1 MIMVGIQIGAKP
13 DAGFDN
19 PIGMLKD
26 CHRRI
31 ESFLRVL
38 CIVAERPKN
47 ASLSEEETAAVTSA
61 LNYFRSGGRRHTA
74 DEEQSLF
81 PRMRAGSGNAL
92 EDLDRLEGD
101 HQRAEELHDRIE
113 KLFLMWIDAG
123 WLDNQDSDAL
133 VRATSELD
141 HIYKEHIKVE
151 EEVVFPEASKTLDNE
166 EVLAMGHEFRARRS
180 SEV

>member
-1 MIMVGIQIGAKP
+1 MVGIQIGARP

-47 ASLSEEETAAVTSA
+47 ISLSEEETAAVMSA

-81 PRMRAGSGNAL
+81 PRMRQGSANSAL
-92 EDLDRLEGD
+92 VELDRLEGD
-101 HQRAEELHDRIE
+101 HQRAEELHDRAE

-123 WLDNQDSDAL
+123 WLDDQDADAL

-141 HIYKEHIKVE
+141 QIYRAHIKVE
-151 EEVVFPEASKTLDNE
+151 EEVVFPEASKTLGSE
-166 EVLAMGHEFRARRS
+166 AVEAMGYEFRARRS
-180 SEV
+180 

>member
-1 MIMVGIQIGAKP
+1 MVGIQIGAKP

-38 CIVAERPKN
+38 CIVAGRPKN
-47 ASLSEEETAAVTSA
+47 TNLSEEETAAVTSA

-81 PRMRAGSGNAL
+81 PRMRQGSGNSTFT
-92 EDLDRLEGD
+92 ELDRLEGE
-101 HQRAEELHDRIE
+101 HQRADELHDRVE

-123 WLDNQDSDAL
+123 WLDDQDADAL
-133 VRATSELD
+133 VQATSELD
-141 HIYKEHIKVE
+141 RIYKEHIKLE
-151 EEVVFPEASKTLDNE
+151 EEVVFPEASKALDNE
-166 EVLAMGHEFRARRS
+166 AILAMGHEFRARRS
-180 SEV
+180 

>member
-1 MIMVGIQIGAKP
+1 MVGIQIGAKP

-47 ASLSEEETAAVTSA
+47 TSLSEEETAAVTLA

-81 PRMRAGSGNAL
+81 PRLRQGSPNTMA
-92 EDLDRLEGD
+92 ELDRLEGD
-101 HQRAEELHDRIE
+101 HERAEVLHDRVE
-113 KLFLMWIDAG
+113 KLFFMWIDAG
-123 WLDNQDSDAL
+123 WLDDQDADAL

-141 HIYKEHIKVE
+141 QIYKAHIKVE
-151 EEVVFPEASKTLDNE
+151 EEIVFPEASKTLGNE
-166 EVLAMGHEFRARRS
+166 AVEEMGYEFRARRS
-180 SEV
+180 